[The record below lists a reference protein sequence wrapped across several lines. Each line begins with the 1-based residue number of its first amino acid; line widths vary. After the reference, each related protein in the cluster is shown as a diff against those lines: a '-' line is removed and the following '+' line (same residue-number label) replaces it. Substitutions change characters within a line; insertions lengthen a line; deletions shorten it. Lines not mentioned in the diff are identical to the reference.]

1 MPLLMPVFV
10 QEKALASSARCM
22 LAFILCQ
29 HARVIN
35 TRKDAQHVD
44 TRSYQCTRPIE
55 FIEED
60 Y

>member
-1 MPLLMPVFV
+1 VFV